1 MNNYYDILNV
11 TPEAVR
17 TEIIE
22 TYQRLRKVFSEE
34 QPAIYGLCSAEMLA
48 EKIQELDLA
57 YQVLSD
63 TTKRESYDKELKER
77 CIKPITSLNGVIAF
91 GTIRKIEE
99 EQPKE
104 VKIPAEQTPE
114 KIPAAKKVEPTNKPA
129 ATQSFEEKINGAV
142 LARLRKEKKMSLED
156 LFEDTK
162 IKIKTLEDIENDIY
176 ERLPARPYLRGFL
189 AAYASSLKLEV
200 SKVVNDY
207 LGFFDEWKNTRKP
220 PQQPQ

>member
-11 TPEAVR
+11 PPEAAR
-17 TEIIE
+17 TDIIE
-22 TYQRLRKVFSEE
+22 TYQRLKKVFSEE
-34 QPAIYGLCSAEMLA
+34 QPAIYGLFSAEMLA

-63 TTKRESYDKELKER
+63 ATKREGYDKELKER
-77 CIKPITSLNGVIAF
+77 GIIPITSANGAIAF

-104 VKIPAEQTPE
+104 LKIPAEKTPE
-114 KIPAAKKVEPTNKPA
+114 KIPAAKKVDSVNKPA
-129 ATQSFEEKINGAV
+129 AVQPFVEKINGAV
-142 LARLRKEKKMSLED
+142 LAKLRKEKKMSLED

-189 AAYASSLKLEV
+189 AAYASSLKLEAN
-200 SKVVNDY
+200 KVVNDY
-207 LGFFDEWKNTRKP
+207 LGFYDEWKNTQKP
-220 PQQPQ
+220 PQQP